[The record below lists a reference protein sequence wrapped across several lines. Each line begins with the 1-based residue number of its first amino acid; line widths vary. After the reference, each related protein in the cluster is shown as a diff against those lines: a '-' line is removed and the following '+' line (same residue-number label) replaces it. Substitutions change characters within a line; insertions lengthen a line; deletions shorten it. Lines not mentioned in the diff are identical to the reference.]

1 MAMVPHEQ
9 LLVKRLEGKPFALI
23 GVDADEMQDTLKK
36 TQEDKK
42 MTWRSFFDG
51 TNGPIAKAWRI
62 EALPAI
68 YVVDGKGVIRYKDV
82 RGEDMDQ
89 AVDRLLKQT
98 EEKK

>member
-1 MAMVPHEQ
+1 

>member
-9 LLVKRLEGKPFALI
+9 LLVKRLEGKPFTLL
-23 GVDADEMQDTLKK
+23 GVDADESQETCKK

-51 TNGPIAKAWRI
+51 SSGPISKAWRI

-68 YVVDGKGVIRYKDV
+68 YVLDARGVIRYKDV
-82 RGEDMDQ
+82 RGEDMDK
-89 AVDRLLKQT
+89 AVDKLLKDM

>member
-23 GVDADEMQDTLKK
+23 GVDADEMLETLKK
-36 TQEDKK
+36 TQEESK

-51 TNGPIAKAWRI
+51 MSGPIAKAWRI

-68 YVVDGKGVIRYKDV
+68 YVLDAKGVIRYKDV
-82 RGEDMDQ
+82 RGEDMDK
-89 AVDRLLKQT
+89 AVDKLLKEM